1 LCAVLFFLALCLF
14 IFGHRYYRIV
24 PPAGEFLP
32 WKCVK
37 IGVGS
42 VFNWITASSQERSQK
57 KGVLAHYKG
66 PDASF
71 IEETHLLGSAIMA
84 ILPIMLFWMVYD
96 QGSTE
101 WQAQYEMMNPSIF
114 GWFDVPTESFGN
126 INAVLVV
133 LLLPVFTRF
142 YPWLEKRGIR
152 FTILQRMSF
161 GFFLMVV
168 SFVVSGLVQAA
179 VIERVNSSGSKDRRD
194 YLPGLLQ
201 LPQWI
206 LLSVGECMVSPEG
219 LKFTYANV
227 GKKLRAQSASFWLL
241 MSALG
246 NLIVASFETALVGS
260 GNTALQNEDGTISY
274 PNKYYV
280 YSAMALAGNVW
291 FILWSKY
298 VFKYK
303 DEFGSFTTVAKK

>member
-1 LCAVLFFLALCLF
+1 
-14 IFGHRYYRIV
+14 
-24 PPAGEFLP
+24 
-32 WKCVK
+32 
-37 IGVGS
+37 
-42 VFNWITASSQERSQK
+42 
-57 KGVLAHYKG
+57 
-66 PDASF
+66 
-71 IEETHLLGSAIMA
+71 
-84 ILPIMLFWMVYD
+84 
-96 QGSTE
+96 
-101 WQAQYEMMNPSIF
+101 
-114 GWFDVPTESFGN
+114 
-126 INAVLVV
+126 
-133 LLLPVFTRF
+133 
-142 YPWLEKRGIR
+142 
-152 FTILQRMSF
+152 
-161 GFFLMVV
+161 MVV

-274 PNKYYV
+274 PNKYFV